1 MLRLLRRLLPIAL
14 VLAFS
19 FSLKV
24 WQLDQNPAGFFTDE
38 AGVGY
43 DAYLI
48 GKTGADHTQER
59 FPLFFRG
66 YACDGV
72 SPYQV
77 YLTVPFVHLFGL
89 NEWSVRLASVVGST
103 VELLIFY
110 LLLCQF
116 IPRFHALLGVL
127 ILSISPWHFFLSR
140 INMGDYYSWP
150 MMTAL
155 SYLFFVKGS
164 RTGRA
169 RFYALA
175 AFCFGLTAYS
185 YTPARMV
192 TPLLFGSALL
202 VVLWARRWRTA
213 ALMAV
218 IFLVT
223 LSPAVHYYL
232 TNPCASGRLS
242 ATTGITFRAQDLKNP
257 QALLAKIR
265 PQHLSWKQVAQSP
278 FVRKYLAHFNN
289 DFLFEKGDTTYPGQ
303 AVLRHSIAYLGL
315 LYPYQ
320 KWLMLAGLVWLV
332 GAMVWQRRWE
342 LVVVLAMIVLFPLP
356 DSLTADGNPFC
367 TRSYLGVLPAHLL
380 IAFGIDLV
388 ALCCWRLRPVI
399 FRRPAYVVGVAGLVF
414 LIAVSFQTLV
424 QGFLDNPLYTS
435 GYWGW
440 QAGPKE
446 IMRYFVPRND
456 EYDELI
462 LSGAFNAPHI
472 FLTFYDLEHRCTHCR
487 IGDLSVYNP
496 RKKQLFAL
504 HPEESKPRTG
514 RKVRLKNIYYPS
526 GELAFEIF
534 TVDSTGVPV
543 PEVEP
548 PVPEPV
554 TRPLLGSDVTQPTQ
568 KERIELTPDGMAL
581 TFGEGERFGFAKE
594 AYDKSQGSITFEI
607 VPGWSGDEDS
617 VRLFLQIREPNAWH
631 SRLLVFKDHPFLRFL
646 LTDDTGAEHGSGVP
660 IVGWARGDRH
670 AVAVTWH
677 DGVAALYLDG
687 KLIGEDKY
695 QGKLEITPRTLLYM
709 GADNPADPTRAAKAK
724 IEKLIIYGRALEP
737 TPEQ

>member
-1 MLRLLRRLLPIAL
+1 MQRLLKRVLPIAL

-19 FSLKV
+19 FGFKV

-48 GKTGADHTQER
+48 GKTGADRTQER

-77 YLTVPFVHLFGL
+77 YLTVPFVRAFGL
-89 NEWSVRLASVVGST
+89 NEWAVRLTSVAGST

-116 IPRFHALLGVL
+116 VPRFHAILGAL

-155 SYLFFVKGS
+155 SYLFFVKAC
-164 RTGRA
+164 RTR
-169 RFYALA
+169 RTWYYLLA
-175 AFCFGLTAYS
+175 AFCFGLTSYS

-192 TPLLFGSALL
+192 TPLLFASALL
-202 VVLWARRWRTA
+202 VVAWQRRWA
-213 ALMAV
+213 KAVLMAV
-218 IFLVT
+218 VFMVT
-223 LSPAVHYYL
+223 LAPAVHYYL
-232 TNPCASGRLS
+232 TNPCASGRLT
-242 ATTGITFRAQDLKNP
+242 ATTGLKIRAQDLKDP
-257 QALLAKIR
+257 QALLAKLR
-265 PQHLSWKQVAQSP
+265 PQQVSWRQVARSP

-289 DFLFEKGDTTYPGQ
+289 DFLFEKGDATYPGQ
-303 AVLRHSIAYLGL
+303 PVLRHSIPYLGL

-320 KWLMLAGLVWLV
+320 KWLMLAGLVWLL
-332 GAMVWQRRWE
+332 GAMFLQRRAE
-342 LVVVLAMIVLFPLP
+342 LAVVLAMIVLFPLP
-356 DSLTADGNPFC
+356 DSLTADGTPFC
-367 TRSYLGVLPAHLL
+367 TRSYLGVVPAHLL
-380 IAFGIDLV
+380 IAFGIELV
-388 ALCCWRLRPVI
+388 ALACWRLRPVI
-399 FRRPAYVVGVAGLVF
+399 LRRPAYVLGIAGLVF
-414 LIAVSFQTLV
+414 LIATSFQTLI
-424 QGFLDNPLYTS
+424 QRFLDNPLYTS

-446 IMRYFVPRND
+446 VMQYFVPRND

-472 FLTFYDLEHRCTHCR
+472 FLTFYDLDRRCTHCR
-487 IGDLSVYNP
+487 IGDLSIYNP

-534 TVDSTGVPV
+534 TVDSDGVPL

-548 PVPEPV
+548 VAEPV
-554 TRPLLGSDVTQPTQ
+554 TRPLLGSDLTQPTQ
-568 KERIELTPDGMAL
+568 KERIELTPEGTEL
-581 TFGEGERFGFAKE
+581 TFGEGERFAFSKD
-594 AYDKSQGSITFEI
+594 AYDKTEGSITFEI
-607 VPGWSGDEDS
+607 VPGWAGDEDS

-631 SRLLVFKDHPFLRFL
+631 SRLLVFKDHPFFRL
-646 LTDDTGAEHGSGVP
+646 LFTDDTGAEHGAGAP
-660 IVGWARGDRH
+660 IVSWASGERH
-670 AVAVTWH
+670 TVAVTWR
-677 DGVAALYLDG
+677 DGVTALYLDN
-687 KLIGEDKY
+687 KLIGEDHY

-709 GADNPADPTRAAKAK
+709 GSDNPADPARVAKAK
-724 IEKLIIYGRALEP
+724 IEKLRIYGRAIELP
-737 TPEQ
+737 TGE